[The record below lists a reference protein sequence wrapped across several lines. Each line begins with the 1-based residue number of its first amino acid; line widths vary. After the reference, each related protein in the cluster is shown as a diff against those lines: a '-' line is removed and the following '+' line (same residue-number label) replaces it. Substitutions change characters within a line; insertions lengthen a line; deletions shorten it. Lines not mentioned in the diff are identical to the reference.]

1 MPQTYT
7 IEHELDQK
15 KIQAL
20 RGTNKIIEYENE
32 IVRYR
37 GIEFSNDDDTSDQN
51 RLLILPGLM
60 RRDERR
66 SENRV
71 YINMRN
77 PKAAPPKYI
86 ENVFYYRDSKSF
98 SESSLKPKDNFVLV
112 LARSVLWFEV
122 EKFLSALIRE
132 HKIDNKRKDVLLFFP
147 TDRLLRLKFVANV
160 IEEFPFS

>member
-15 KIQAL
+15 KIQSL
-20 RGTNKIIEYENE
+20 RDSNRLIEYENK

-37 GIEFSNDDDTSDQN
+37 GIEFSNDDDISDQN
-51 RLLILPGLM
+51 KLLILPGLM

-112 LARSVLWFEV
+112 LARSILWFEV
-122 EKFLSALIRE
+122 EKFNSSLVRKHE
-132 HKIDNKRKDVLLFFP
+132 IDNRRRDVLLFFP
-147 TDRLLRLKFVANV
+147 TDRLLRLKFVENV